1 MECFTP
7 YVNKLILQIILLRK
21 MCFLHLKSDSS
32 GTLNAHLNLKL
43 KLQCIVPEI
52 DAVKFEETGIGGLEL
67 DAAEGRAVVELETG
81 ELTVTVH
88 VAVVGSG
95 DDFHKP
101 RQHDNK

>member
-1 MECFTP
+1 MFEAP
-7 YVNKLILQIILLRK
+7 QV
-21 MCFLHLKSDSS
+21 
-32 GTLNAHLNLKL
+32 G
-43 KLQCIVPEI
+43 IVELDTAMLGGVELDKGEI

-88 VAVVGSG
+88 VAVVGSV

-101 RQHDNK
+101 RQRDNK

>member
-1 MECFTP
+1 MFGAPQVGGVELD
-7 YVNKLILQIILLRK
+7 K
-21 MCFLHLKSDSS
+21 
-32 GTLNAHLNLKL
+32 G
-43 KLQCIVPEI
+43 EI

>member
-43 KLQCIVPEI
+43 KLQCIVPENAI
-52 DAVKFEETGIGGLEL
+52 PTLRRSWEIPMGRGVS
-67 DAAEGRAVVELETG
+67 AAKME
-81 ELTVTVH
+81 
-88 VAVVGSG
+88 
-95 DDFHKP
+95 
-101 RQHDNK
+101 